1 VFENDVFD
9 LTGRVALV
17 TGGGTGIGAA
27 TAMLLAKHGADVAI
41 AARTVADLERTA
53 AAIELA
59 SGRKCLVV
67 PTDVK
72 VEDQV
77 VAMVKRTVDELGQ
90 LDILVNNAGGSGN
103 VGIEQIE
110 DVTEDLWDTIV
121 NANLKSAYLC
131 CRAVVPHMKTRRQGS
146 IVNFSSMSAKGAF
159 GSLGTSAVRLP
170 YTGAKAGIMGFTSQL
185 AKDLGPFGIRVNAV
199 MPGFILTQPDARVA
213 QRYEVLEVEEQ
224 EAMLRPIPLGR
235 PGRPEEVAAVVL
247 FLSSAAASY
256 VSGATIE
263 VNGGR

>member
-1 VFENDVFD
+1 MSVEQFRLD
-9 LTGRVALV
+9 GKVALV
-17 TGGGTGIGAA
+17 TGAAQGIGRAVAETLGAA
-27 TAMLLAKHGADVAI
+27 GARLIVSDLQAEKL
-41 AARTVADLERTA
+41 ARTVTAIQARGYTVVGA
-53 AAIELA
+53 AA
-59 SGRKCLVV
+59 
-67 PTDVK
+67 DVTQAAQ
-72 VEDQV
+72 VEH
-77 VAMVKRTVDELGQ
+77 MVQQGLTAFGQ

-103 VGIEQIE
+103 VGIAQIE
-110 DVTEDLWDTIV
+110 DVSEDLWDAIV
-121 NANLKSAYLC
+121 DANLKSAYLC

-159 GSLGTSAVRLP
+159 GALGTSAVRLP

>member
-1 VFENDVFD
+1 MSVEQFRLD
-9 LTGRVALV
+9 GKVALV
-17 TGGGTGIGAA
+17 TGAAQGIGRAVAETLGAA
-27 TAMLLAKHGADVAI
+27 GARLVVSDLQAEKL
-41 AARTVADLERTA
+41 ARTVTDIQARGYQVVGA
-53 AAIELA
+53 AA
-59 SGRKCLVV
+59 
-67 PTDVK
+67 DVTQATQ
-72 VEDQV
+72 VER
-77 VAMVKRTVDELGQ
+77 MVQQGLTAFGQ

-103 VGIEQIE
+103 VGIAQIE
-110 DVTEDLWDTIV
+110 DVTEELWDAIV

-131 CRAVVPHMKTRRQGS
+131 CRAVVPHMKGRRQGS

-159 GSLGTSAVRLP
+159 GALGTSAVRLP
-170 YTGAKAGIMGFTSQL
+170 YTGAKAGTMGFTSQL